1 MADYRY
7 IGGRLGSYIRLNN
20 PSVTQLKSF
29 LADLLAGDEMLRP
42 MLDTV
47 SRSSFSSIREL
58 AGSGNGCIQR
68 DSLLQELA
76 LNYLP
81 EIVYNISILLSG
93 LLDLPEARDI
103 DSQCPQSEISSQ
115 VDCRAQNPMLPD
127 RTLSSCESSEAFSCG
142 TYKEALPAGTSH
154 NRVDTKRNPKASPRM
169 IADEL
174 TYQASR
180 PQPSKYNA
188 AHSKRIQLVEDRLY
202 LGLATGMTGLLIS
215 WLLLVC
221 GELLSIPGYITQKD
235 LSGAML
241 FGIIAAPFRFM
252 NESSGI
258 FYWLAAAIPGL
269 AMAIYIGVKR
279 GASATLVFVGLLCS
293 YAFAALAFQ
302 LLGRAIFGQGYE
314 TAPWSS
320 YISVFIFGLSP
331 AFWLAAGLASRWH
344 N

>member
-1 MADYRY
+1 
-7 IGGRLGSYIRLNN
+7 
-20 PSVTQLKSF
+20 
-29 LADLLAGDEMLRP
+29 
-42 MLDTV
+42 
-47 SRSSFSSIREL
+47 
-58 AGSGNGCIQR
+58 
-68 DSLLQELA
+68 
-76 LNYLP
+76 
-81 EIVYNISILLSG
+81 
-93 LLDLPEARDI
+93 
-103 DSQCPQSEISSQ
+103 
-115 VDCRAQNPMLPD
+115 
-127 RTLSSCESSEAFSCG
+127 
-142 TYKEALPAGTSH
+142 
-154 NRVDTKRNPKASPRM
+154 
-169 IADEL
+169 
-174 TYQASR
+174 
-180 PQPSKYNA
+180 
-188 AHSKRIQLVEDRLY
+188 
-202 LGLATGMTGLLIS
+202 
-215 WLLLVC
+215 
-221 GELLSIPGYITQKD
+221 
-235 LSGAML
+235 ML